1 MLGRTDHDVQVPLPR
16 LPAIDR
22 RRIRAGS
29 TGANLSVSL
38 DEGAAALPFHT
49 ERSRRQTQTGL
60 LRHPAQ
66 ELDPRRKQGA
76 GPRVA
81 AIQLANPPRP
91 SASSHSAESEIGD
104 MGKLDRLKNY

>member
-1 MLGRTDHDVQVPLPR
+1 MLGRTDHDVQVPLPQ

-60 LRHPAQ
+60 LSVIQHRNWIHVGSK
-66 ELDPRRKQGA
+66 EQGP
-76 GPRVA
+76 G
-81 AIQLANPPRP
+81 
-91 SASSHSAESEIGD
+91 
-104 MGKLDRLKNY
+104 